1 MDAQITINRGKKKQE
16 TKRSSKIGGSNKVE
30 KILDFRHDS

>member
-1 MDAQITINRGKKKQE
+1 MDAQITINREKKQE
-16 TKRSSKIGGSNKVE
+16 TKRSSKIVGSNKVE